1 MSDIRKLRAEFLRD
15 SIENVIHLV
24 VWIRRQA
31 KKSEVPLPV
40 SPTASIFSRGRKSK
54 GSTTQDDSARA
65 PRNVLIH
72 TTDGYTDTS
81 VLALAY
87 VMYDRGCSLPQ
98 AFLHLQ
104 NDRNRSFFVYPSDVE
119 LLGRLEARLLAL
131 VHEERRSGEPLIDTS
146 PPAPALFRGRFSRS
160 ASPAAPML
168 SRANSYQQP
177 TPQEKTIAAPWFHNE
192 RFDGHF
198 PSRILPFLY
207 LGNLNHAT
215 NALMLK
221 ELGITHVVS
230 IGETALIPPRDGET
244 ATPTG
249 FGNVPTNLKARLPTN
264 SLWLEQRMGNI
275 EVLDLKG
282 ISDDGID
289 PIKGHFAR
297 SNDFVEEARRK
308 GGKVLIHCR
317 VGVSRSASLVIAYV
331 MKHCEMD
338 LQSAYLLVRS
348 RRLNIL
354 IQVSYRFLHPF

>member
-1 MSDIRKLRAEFLRD
+1 M
-15 SIENVIHLV
+15 
-24 VWIRRQA
+24 WIRRQTKRPEPMPA
-31 KKSEVPLPV
+31 
-40 SPTASIFSRGRKSK
+40 SPASIFSRGRKAKSSL
-54 GSTTQDDSARA
+54 GPEDVSRA

-81 VLALAY
+81 VLALCY
-87 VMYDRGCSLPQ
+87 VMYDRGCTLPQ
-98 AFLHLQ
+98 AYLHLQ
-104 NDRNRSFFVYPSDVE
+104 EEANRSFFVYPNDVE
-119 LLGRLEARLLAL
+119 LLTMLETRLLSLA
-131 VHEERRSGEPLIDTS
+131 HEERRLTPAVEETS
-146 PPAPALFRGRFSRS
+146 PPPAPALFRSRFSRS
-160 ASPAAPML
+160 NSPALPML
-168 SRANSYQQP
+168 SRQGSYQQP
-177 TPQEKTIAAPWFHNE
+177 TISEKMIAAPWFYNM

-198 PSRILPFLY
+198 PSRILPHLY

-230 IGETALIPPRDGET
+230 IGETALVPPSDGNESPT
-244 ATPTG
+244 ATG

-275 EVLDLKG
+275 EVLDLQG

-289 PIKGHFAR
+289 PIKGLFER
-297 SNDFVEEARRK
+297 SNEFIEDARVK
-308 GGKVLIHCR
+308 GGKVLVHCR
-317 VGVSRSASLVIAYV
+317 VGVSRSSSLVIAYV

-354 IQVSYRFLHPF
+354 IQVSRLRICCILS